1 MTPQQQEECIDRIVK
16 ASRANPRLPAA
27 SVKIDPAKYDLR
39 NHPEARAFLRGS
51 HAMNG
56 EAERDR
62 AAAKADAIALLT
74 ILEDTTQS
82 RSVAERCAKVK
93 AVLA

>member
-1 MTPQQQEECIDRIVK
+1 MLKQEGK
-16 ASRANPRLPAA
+16 MPNNAQNL
-27 SVKIDPAKYDLR
+27 
-39 NHPEARAFLRGS
+39 EAIWAWALSPPPTRAFYRGA

-74 ILEDTTQS
+74 LLQDTTQS
-82 RSVAERCAKVK
+82 RSVAERCAKAK
-93 AVLA
+93 AVLG